1 MRRLCVS
8 MRLWTATECLCCSV
22 IKMSDEGSNKNSA
35 VGRLCQWSD
44 DLTPTLSFFFF
55 FFIETLKA
63 ISYACLGCARAI
75 RYETF
80 PSSLFSLRLQKQ
92 FSRHHKK
99 RPLGGGKKK
108 HKNVQISHGISEHSK
123 KKIYFGPCKLHFIIC
138 LIFFFSNEL
147 FHNFA
152 SDESVDEQVI
162 SEPLSLNATGPG
174 Y

>member
-99 RPLGGGKKK
+99 RPLGGGKKTQK
-108 HKNVQISHGISEHSK
+108 CQNFPWYIRTQQKKNLLWPLQITFHH
-123 KKIYFGPCKLHFIIC
+123 L
-138 LIFFFSNEL
+138 LDFFFL
-147 FHNFA
+147 MNFSITLLPMKA
-152 SDESVDEQVI
+152 STSKWSV
-162 SEPLSLNATGPG
+162 NRCH
-174 Y
+174 